1 MANLKTK
8 KTAAGAQQYSA
19 PGKTKALQ
27 DKLDKDITRV
37 HDKIMTRE
45 DFKKKYGM
53 TILKAQSMI
62 YAAEAADSSK
72 RTKYPTIK
80 RLDDKYEK
88 DLVRERKE
96 MERSGIIPKGMNK
109 GGMTKK
115 KMGYN
120 KGGYCGAS
128 NPAARPM
135 KKGK

>member
-1 MANLKTK
+1 MANLKTE

-19 PGKTKALQ
+19 PGKTKALK
-27 DKLDKDITRV
+27 DRLEKDITRV

-53 TILKAQSMI
+53 PIGKAQRMI

-72 RTKYPTIK
+72 RTKYPVIK
-80 RLDDKYEK
+80 RSDDDYEQI
-88 DLVRERKE
+88 LVNERKE
-96 MERSGIIPKGMNK
+96 MDKRGFYSK
-109 GGMTKK
+109 GGMAKK
-115 KMGYN
+115 KTGYN

>member
-19 PGKTKALQ
+19 PGKTKALS

-37 HDKIMTRE
+37 HDKIMTRAE
-45 DFKKKYGM
+45 FKKKYGM
-53 TILKAQSMI
+53 TVGKAQTMV

-72 RTKYPTIK
+72 RTKNPTIK

-88 DLVRERKE
+88 QLVREGKE
-96 MERSGIIPKGMNK
+96 IERIGLYSK

-115 KMGYN
+115 KMGYS
-120 KGGYCGAS
+120 KGGMCGAS

-135 KKGK
+135 NKSTS

>member
-1 MANLKTK
+1 MANLKTE

-19 PGKTKALQ
+19 PGKTKALS

-80 RLDDKYEK
+80 KYDDKYEK

-96 MERSGIIPKGMNK
+96 MERSGIIPKG
-109 GGMTKK
+109 GMTKK
-115 KMGYN
+115 KTGYN